1 MTKNTKLSDTKKINT
16 ENYKNTFQKGEIAF
30 LFLLCVLLILLFV
43 HLLDS
48 SQEVIP
54 PISPIPGLVRIPDE
68 SPQDDPSPPWWWL
81 LLTSLGQGLLT
92 LMNKM
97 YHYFMNAGGAGPT
110 IGGVRL
116 ADFANWMLRS
126 SNIVLVA
133 VGGLLAVSY
142 YYRHEIKNYFIDKKL
157 RLQTKMTSFREKF
170 LEKKNQFLV
179 KVKRVYVNNAPRLG
193 LALSLA
199 AGGTA
204 YTLMEENESLVTDEI
219 ERTLPE
225 RLESS
230 SHTSTELTPESSSLP
245 EGFKWPESK
254 DPRINSVGEPRDL
267 SKGKH
272 PLGSLDPQDAQNAA
286 AQSSSSARPRPL
298 SVQVILNKSMHIL
311 ELLKLHTK
319 ILLSKLISA
328 IKLTSLVVCCQDAD
342 KIL

>member
-142 YYRHEIKNYFIDKKL
+142 YYRHEIKNYFIDKL
-157 RLQTKMTSFREKF
+157 
-170 LEKKNQFLV
+170 
-179 KVKRVYVNNAPRLG
+179 
-193 LALSLA
+193 
-199 AGGTA
+199 
-204 YTLMEENESLVTDEI
+204 
-219 ERTLPE
+219 
-225 RLESS
+225 
-230 SHTSTELTPESSSLP
+230 
-245 EGFKWPESK
+245 
-254 DPRINSVGEPRDL
+254 
-267 SKGKH
+267 
-272 PLGSLDPQDAQNAA
+272 
-286 AQSSSSARPRPL
+286 
-298 SVQVILNKSMHIL
+298 
-311 ELLKLHTK
+311 
-319 ILLSKLISA
+319 
-328 IKLTSLVVCCQDAD
+328 
-342 KIL
+342 